1 MIIFPKLKRN
11 WRHFGIDRRRQDKKP
26 HVAALMVGCFD
37 YGFSDFLHVALRHRN
52 VRSFIFANN
61 FKENRTLQ
69 AQTP

>member
-1 MIIFPKLKRN
+1 MNRG
-11 WRHFGIDRRRQDKKP
+11 FGRRRGGIGIPTIRRQHKKP
-26 HVAALMVGCFD
+26 HVAALMAGCFD